1 MTLHFESESRA
12 VLPFDSEAL
21 GKEIFSAF
29 LDYVNCPY
37 EAEVSLLL
45 TTDDEIQRVNLK
57 TRGIDKSTDV
67 LSFPMNEF
75 SVAGDFSFL
84 EAEPC
89 AFHPESGELILGD
102 ILISTEHIKN
112 QAEEYGHSQKRE
124 FSFLMVH
131 SLFHLIGYDHMEP
144 EDAAVMEEKQKSFL
158 HSLGIERT

>member
-1 MTLHFESESRA
+1 MTLHFESESQTSFS
-12 VLPFDSEAL
+12 FDCEAL

-45 TTDDEIQRVNLK
+45 TTDEEIQKVNRE
-57 TRGIDKSTDV
+57 TRNMDKSTDV

-75 SVAGDFSFL
+75 PIAGDFSFL
-84 EAEPC
+84 ESEPY

-112 QAEEYGHSQKRE
+112 QAAEYGHSERRE

-131 SLFHLIGYDHMEP
+131 SLFHLIGYDHIAP
-144 EDAAVMEEKQKSFL
+144 EDAVIMEEKQKSFL
-158 HSLGIERT
+158 HALGIERT